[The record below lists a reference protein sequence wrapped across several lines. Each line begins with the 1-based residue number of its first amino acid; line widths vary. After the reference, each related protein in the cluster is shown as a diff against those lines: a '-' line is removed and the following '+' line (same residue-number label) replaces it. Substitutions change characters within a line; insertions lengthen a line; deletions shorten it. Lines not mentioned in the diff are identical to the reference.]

1 MSKLPLHP
9 EICFVGET
17 TFRNARQRFGIK
29 RDDRRRHMYLVGKTG
44 MGKSTMIEN
53 LVIQDIYN
61 GHGLALID
69 PHGDLVEKVLK
80 FIPDHRIEDVI
91 YFNPS
96 DKDFPIAFNVLE
108 TSKADDKSQVAS
120 GLVGVFKKIWAESW
134 GPRLEYLLRNSIQSI
149 LDTPGESLMGITR
162 MFVDNDYRKKVV
174 ANVQDPV
181 LKAFWADEFSKFNQ
195 QFMTEAI
202 APIQNKVGQ
211 FLSNSIIR
219 NVVGQSKS
227 AINIR
232 QAMDEQK
239 IILLNLSKGRIGED
253 SSALLGAMMITQIQ
267 LAAMSRVDIEEDTR
281 KDFYL
286 YVDEFQNFATDSF
299 ANILSEARK
308 YRLNLII
315 AHQYIEQLGD
325 VVKAA
330 VFGNVGTM
338 VVYRIGAADAAELI
352 KEFEPYYMEEDL
364 VNIPK
369 YNAYTKLMIDGIS
382 STPFS
387 CMGLPPMSGTTGN
400 VEKVIDYSRKTYAS
414 TKEEVETEIRT
425 WSGQATPAEEEVK
438 DDEKR
443 RKKRNKKKVKKIEKL
458 LPEYEKLAK
467 LGNTDAQSIVNQLHQ
482 ATKDLLDN
490 KDVDIGDIIGRDE
503 DTEKKDTSEKPAEK
517 KPAEEK
523 PVKKKEKTW
532 SDVLQEQKD
541 NPQPKEETKLKKD
554 KPKKSKPKGEF
565 EITCDDCGE
574 KDHINFKHDPNKP
587 ILCGD
592 CLKKKRAEKNQKPKG
607 KPKEETVSLREVQDK
622 SVSLTHGQPVQLD
635 DDKS

>member
-1 MSKLPLHP
+1 
-9 EICFVGET
+9 
-17 TFRNARQRFGIK
+17 
-29 RDDRRRHMYLVGKTG
+29 
-44 MGKSTMIEN
+44 
-53 LVIQDIYN
+53 
-61 GHGLALID
+61 
-69 PHGDLVEKVLK
+69 
-80 FIPDHRIEDVI
+80 
-91 YFNPS
+91 
-96 DKDFPIAFNVLE
+96 
-108 TSKADDKSQVAS
+108 
-120 GLVGVFKKIWAESW
+120 
-134 GPRLEYLLRNSIQSI
+134 
-149 LDTPGESLMGITR
+149 
-162 MFVDNDYRKKVV
+162 
-174 ANVQDPV
+174 
-181 LKAFWADEFSKFNQ
+181 
-195 QFMTEAI
+195 
-202 APIQNKVGQ
+202 
-211 FLSNSIIR
+211 
-219 NVVGQSKS
+219 
-227 AINIR
+227 
-232 QAMDEQK
+232 MDQQK

-308 YRLNLII
+308 YRLNLIV

-382 STPFS
+382 SSPFS

-400 VEKVIDYSRKTYAS
+400 VEKVIEYTRTTYAS
-414 TKEEVETEIRT
+414 SKEDVEKEIRV

-467 LGNTDAQSIVNQLHQ
+467 LGNADAKSIVDQLHQ
-482 ATKDLLDN
+482 ATKDLLEN

-503 DTEKKDTSEKPAEK
+503 DREDDEAKSDDNKPK
-517 KPAEEK
+517 LQPKTQ
-523 PVKKKEKTW
+523 KKEKTW
-532 SDVLQEQKD
+532 SDVLKEQKAVPAGRQD
-541 NPQPKEETKLKKD
+541 NPQPQAEKSEKKQEKPKP
-554 KPKKSKPKGEF
+554 KPKKSGKAGTGSAGEKPKGEF
-565 EITCDDCGE
+565 EITCDECGK

-587 ILCGD
+587 IYCGD
-592 CLKKKRAEKNQKPKG
+592 CLKKKRAEKNKQ
-607 KPKEETVSLREVQDK
+607 PKEEKKQEKEKIVSLREVQDK

-635 DDKS
+635 DDAS